1 MNLETQLIT
10 TLLEAAPQL
19 AAIIVLYIWHR
30 EDTTASAKEHA
41 LTINTLARLSR
52 QLIAS
57 KEDKHG

>member
-10 TLLEAAPQL
+10 QLLEAAPQL
-19 AAIIVLYIWHR
+19 AALLVLFIWHR

>member
-30 EDTTASAKEHA
+30 EDTTANAKEHA
-41 LTINTLARLSR
+41 LTINTLAKLSR

>member
-10 TLLEAAPQL
+10 QLLEAAPQL
-19 AAIIVLYIWHR
+19 AALVVLFIWHK
-30 EDTTASAKEHA
+30 EDTLAHAKEHA
-41 LTINTLARLSR
+41 LTINTLAKLSR